1 VVLALDLVADCIV
14 TVVHASVSIQLLPG
28 IPDLHSLAVG
38 SGYLG
43 AALGMGMVIPQIART
58 VRNRAMPGVSALS
71 WSLTA
76 ISCST
81 WLLYGIRAR
90 ELPQIPGNVVIVSG
104 AVLIALLVPSV
115 TAPRTRAARLAALLA
130 VVGAV
135 AAVAPPTLL
144 GLLAFAIGLVS
155 SWPQLITSLTRPVH
169 VPSAVSISAW
179 LMRCASQAAWL
190 FYALVLHD
198 LAVTIAA
205 TVTLTSALVIL
216 AVELRRRPATTA
228 AGRTG
233 APAAMALATAGDS
246 RV

>member
-1 VVLALDLVADCIV
+1 MTDCIV
-14 TVVHASVSIQLLPG
+14 TDVRASVSIQDLPG
-28 IPDLHSLAVG
+28 LPDLHSLAVA

-58 VRNRAMPGVSALS
+58 LRNRSMPGVSALS

-81 WLLYGIRAR
+81 WLLYGVRAQ

-104 AVLIALLVPSV
+104 AILIALLVPSA
-115 TAPRTRAARLAALLA
+115 TAPRIRATRLVALLA
-130 VVGAV
+130 AVGTV
-135 AAVAPPTLL
+135 AAVAPPTML

-155 SWPQLITSLTRPVH
+155 SWPQLITSLTRPAH

-216 AVELRRRPATTA
+216 AVELKRRPAATSVA
-228 AGRTG
+228 PTG
-233 APAAMALATAGDS
+233 TPVAMAALATTADS

>member
-1 VVLALDLVADCIV
+1 
-14 TVVHASVSIQLLPG
+14 
-28 IPDLHSLAVG
+28 
-38 SGYLG
+38 
-43 AALGMGMVIPQIART
+43 MVIPQIART
-58 VRNRAMPGVSALS
+58 LRDRAMPGVSALS

-76 ISCST
+76 ISCSA
-81 WLLYGIRAR
+81 WLLYGVRAR
-90 ELPQIPGNVVIVSG
+90 ELPQIPGNVMIVSG
-104 AVLIALLVPSV
+104 AVLIALLVPSG
-115 TAPRTRAARLAALLA
+115 TALRTRAARLAGLLA

-135 AAVAPPTLL
+135 ATVAPPTLL

-216 AVELRRRPATTA
+216 TVELKRRPLTTF
-228 AGRTG
+228 
-233 APAAMALATAGDS
+233 PAAPVATAGLVAAGDS

>member
-1 VVLALDLVADCIV
+1 VP
-14 TVVHASVSIQLLPG
+14 ASVSIQDLPG
-28 IPDLHSLAVG
+28 LPDLHSLAVA

-43 AALGMGMVIPQIART
+43 AALGMGMVVPQIART
-58 VRNRAMPGVSALS
+58 LRNRAMPGVSALS

-81 WLLYGIRAR
+81 WLLYGVRAR

-104 AVLIALLVPSV
+104 AILIALLVPSA
-115 TAPRTRAARLAALLA
+115 TTLKTRAVRLGALLA
-130 VVGAV
+130 AVGCV
-135 AAVAPPTLL
+135 AAVAPPTML

-190 FYALVLHD
+190 FYALVLND

-216 AVELRRRPATTA
+216 AVELKRRPAATSVA
-228 AGRTG
+228 PTG
-233 APAAMALATAGDS
+233 TPVAMAALATTADS

>member
-1 VVLALDLVADCIV
+1 MP
-14 TVVHASVSIQLLPG
+14 ASVSIQVLPG
-28 IPDLHSLAVG
+28 LPDLHTLAVG

-43 AALGMGMVIPQIART
+43 AALGMGMVIPQITRT
-58 VRNRAMPGVSALS
+58 LRNRAMPGVSALS

-76 ISCST
+76 IGCAT
-81 WLLYGIRAR
+81 WLLYGVRAR

-104 AVLIALLVPSV
+104 AVLIALLAPSATTWNV
-115 TAPRTRAARLAALLA
+115 RAARLAALLA
-130 VVGAV
+130 VVGGIAT
-135 AAVAPPTLL
+135 VAPPTLL

-155 SWPQLITSLTRPVH
+155 SWPQLVTSLTRPAH

-179 LMRCASQAAWL
+179 LMRCGSQVAWL
-190 FYALVLHD
+190 FYALVVHD

-216 AVELRRRPATTA
+216 AVELRRRPIVVADGPPRPLT
-228 AGRTG
+228 
-233 APAAMALATAGDS
+233 ALAVAGER

>member
-1 VVLALDLVADCIV
+1 
-14 TVVHASVSIQLLPG
+14 
-28 IPDLHSLAVG
+28 
-38 SGYLG
+38 
-43 AALGMGMVIPQIART
+43 MVIPQIART
-58 VRNRAMPGVSALS
+58 LRDRAMPGVSALS

-76 ISCST
+76 ISCSA
-81 WLLYGIRAR
+81 WLLYGVRAR
-90 ELPQIPGNVVIVSG
+90 ELPQIPGNVMIVSG
-104 AVLIALLVPSV
+104 AVLIALLVPSG
-115 TAPRTRAARLAALLA
+115 TALRTRAARLAGLLA

-135 AAVAPPTLL
+135 ATVAPPTLL

-216 AVELRRRPATTA
+216 TVELKRRPLTTFPAAPVATAELVA
-228 AGRTG
+228 AGN
-233 APAAMALATAGDS
+233 S